1 MSNSVSIHNVKTIS
15 ATARDFDFG
24 TVLSISLDQSTSQG
38 QFTSEV
44 SIFGLSK
51 IQVEKIASAMNDV
64 TSWCGEPTSTFGSL
78 AEAMEEINIAE

>member
-38 QFTSEV
+38 QFSSEV

-51 IQVEKIASAMNDV
+51 IQVEKIASAINDE
-64 TSWCGEPTSTFGSL
+64 EPVSLWDTF
-78 AEAMEEINIAE
+78 EAQAITNLEE